1 MGLLNILNYSK
12 ETKILINSLD
22 IAGNTLSAIVK
33 GYATG
38 SGGLVSF
45 GLYGAIMLSLNV
57 HIINLNEIKNLVFLI
72 LGCLFTYLI
81 IALCMKMKF
90 CHNSNKIL
98 KPDYYEMIRMSTDYS
113 FKSMTV
119 ICTLVLK

>member
-81 IALCMKMKF
+81 IALCMKTTADNAELLV
-90 CHNSNKIL
+90 HLLKIIYRRIKKTNEIL
-98 KPDYYEMIRMSTDYS
+98 P
-113 FKSMTV
+113 
-119 ICTLVLK
+119 